1 MATGKPYKPSWVDRL
16 MAWLQDLPWPVWLS
30 LAMIYII
37 SVLAYHAAIWIDG
50 LQPFGSLSGYLIY
63 AGLWSVIGLGFL
75 YIIYRSAERAIDKF
89 SVLVP
94 AKKKE
99 LEELRYQITTIPARF
114 AFWSAMVMAAV
125 IGFAAYSDPAFLYKG
140 IHGPMAYAIFLVV
153 TIFSY
158 SFAPILIY
166 QGFRQLRGVN
176 KAYELVR
183 EINIFHLQPL
193 YAFSGLT
200 MASSLLWILV
210 LNLSIYGDFVLKP
223 SSSLADLAINI
234 AVNTPLIVLAFITFL
249 LPLWGIHKRIQQKKE
264 EVREENGLEIHR
276 VHQNLLSHLRK
287 NDYKTGGDAERVL
300 TSLYK
305 MREQIEKVPTWP
317 WNPGSLRNFLS
328 AVFLPLALWLVQQFL
343 RGLLSL

>member
-1 MATGKPYKPSWVDRL
+1 
-16 MAWLQDLPWPVWLS
+16 MAWLQSLPWPVWLS

-37 SVLAYHAAIWIDG
+37 SVLAYHTAAWIDG
-50 LQPFGSLSGYLIY
+50 LQPFGSLSGYLFY
-63 AGLWSVIGLGFL
+63 TGLWSVIGLGFL

-94 AKKKE
+94 TKKKE
-99 LEELRYQITTIPARF
+99 LEELRYQMTTIPAGF

-125 IGFAAYSDPAFLYKG
+125 IGFAAYSDPTFLYKG
-140 IHGPMAYAIFLVV
+140 IHGPIAYVIFLVMG
-153 TIFSY
+153 IFSY

-166 QGFRQLRGVN
+166 QGFRQLRRVI

-200 MASSLLWILV
+200 MTSSLLWILV
-210 LNLSIYGDFVLKP
+210 LNLSIYGDFVLKA
-223 SSSLADLAINI
+223 SSSLADLALNI
-234 AVNTPLIVLAFITFL
+234 VFSAPLIMLAFITFL

-317 WNPGSLRNFLS
+317 WSPGSLRNFLS
-328 AVFLPLALWLVQQFL
+328 AVFLPLVLWLVQQFL